1 MKSETVLSFPSSNL
15 DGVGSVVGTD
25 EIKLGE
31 EFLSVKVAELAH
43 AVSLRPS
50 FISYLSY
57 ASNFS
62 NYKVLILSEK
72 LTNMLLYYLSDKL
85 RMHTEELNRS
95 LRA

>member
-31 EFLSVKVAELAH
+31 EFLSVKFAELAH
-43 AVSLRPS
+43 AVSLRLS
-50 FISYLSY
+50 FISYLNY

-85 RMHTEELNRS
+85 RKHTEGLNRS